1 MEKTAHSELEIDLL
15 TLVKKLWSRKFF
27 IMFITALFGT
37 AALAYSLFLVT
48 PLYQSTTRIYVVNQN
63 SNNNTLTTQDLQVG
77 DYLVKDY
84 REIILSK
91 DVMAAVME
99 KAVSE
104 GISEEDV
111 MTLSDRVSV
120 NSPVNTRVISI
131 SVTDANPDIA
141 SHLANAI
148 REEASLKIKEVTKVE
163 DVTALEIAEPAEAPA
178 SPSLKRNALLGVLV
192 GGFLATISVVLK
204 ELLDDRVKR
213 PEDIEE
219 VLGMTLLGLI
229 PDESQLK

>member
-27 IMFITALFGT
+27 IIFIAGLFGT

-91 DVMAAVME
+91 DVMLAVME

-104 GISEEDV
+104 GIPEDDV
-111 MTLSDRVSV
+111 ITLSDRVSV

-148 REEASLKIKEVTKVE
+148 REESALKIKDVTKVE
-163 DVTALEIAEPAEAPA
+163 EVTTLEIAEPAEAPA
-178 SPSLKRNALLGVLV
+178 SPNLKRNALLGILL
-192 GGFLATISVVLK
+192 GGFLSTVGVVVK

-219 VLGMTLLGLI
+219 VLGMTLLGLV